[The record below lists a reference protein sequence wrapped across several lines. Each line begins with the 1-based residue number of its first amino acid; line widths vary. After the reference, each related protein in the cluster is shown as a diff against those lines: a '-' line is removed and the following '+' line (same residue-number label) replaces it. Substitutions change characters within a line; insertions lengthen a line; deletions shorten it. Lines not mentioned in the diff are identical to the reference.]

1 LDLELEGS
9 RAIITGGTRGIG
21 RAIAFKLA
29 QEGCSIAICARD
41 EAQVA
46 TTVAALRALGVN
58 AYGNVVDVS
67 QEAAL
72 ERFIDQAISA
82 LGGLD
87 SLVVNAGGAAGGNT
101 LAEADAQAWRRS
113 FDLNVIQA
121 AVAARAAAPT
131 LVAQGSGSI
140 VFIAS
145 ISGQHPQPMPQYASA
160 KAAEI
165 YLASSLARELGPN
178 GVRVN
183 SISPGAIIFPGGD
196 WEQRRA
202 ADPQAFER
210 WKDDSFPLGRLGT
223 PDEVADV
230 VCFILSARASWISGT
245 DILVSGAQN
254 RLLPNG
260 Y

>member
-1 LDLELEGS
+1 MDLELQGT

-41 EAQVA
+41 GAQVA
-46 TTVAALRALGVN
+46 ATVAALRASGVE
-58 AYGNVVDVS
+58 AYGAALDVT

-72 ERFIDQAISA
+72 ERFIEQAISDM
-82 LGGLD
+82 GGLD

-101 LAEADAQAWRRS
+101 LAEADAQAWRLS

-121 AVAARAAAPT
+121 AVATRAAAPT

-140 VFIAS
+140 VFVAS
-145 ISGQHPQPMPQYASA
+145 ISARHPQPMPQYASA

-165 YLASSLARELGPN
+165 YLASALARELGPH

-183 SISPGAIIFPGGD
+183 SISPGAIMFPGGD
-196 WEQRRA
+196 WEERRA
-202 ADPQAFER
+202 VDPEAFDR
-210 WKDDSFPLGRLGT
+210 WRDASFPLGRLGT

-230 VCFILSARASWISGT
+230 VSFVLSARASWISGT

-254 RLLPNG
+254 RLLPDG

>member
-1 LDLELEGS
+1 MDLELQGT

-29 QEGCSIAICARD
+29 QEGCSVAICARD
-41 EAQVA
+41 GAQVA
-46 TTVAALRALGVN
+46 ATVTALRALGVD
-58 AYGNVVDVS
+58 ASGDALDVS

-72 ERFIDQAISA
+72 ERFIDRAISD

-87 SLVVNAGGAAGGNT
+87 SLVVNAGGATGGNT
-101 LAEADAQAWRRS
+101 LAEADAQAWRFS

-121 AVAARAAAPT
+121 AVATRAAAPT

-140 VFIAS
+140 VFVAS
-145 ISGQHPQPMPQYASA
+145 ISGRHPQPMPQYAAA

-165 YLASSLARELGPN
+165 YLASALARELGPS
-178 GVRVN
+178 GIRVN
-183 SISPGAIIFPGGD
+183 SVSPGAIMFPGGD
-196 WEQRRA
+196 WEERRT
-202 ADPQAFER
+202 ADPEAFDR
-210 WKDDSFPLGRLGT
+210 WQGDSFPLGRLGT
-223 PDEVADV
+223 PEEVADV
-230 VCFILSARASWISGT
+230 VSFVLSARASWISGT

-254 RLLPNG
+254 RLMPDG